1 MRQECWLLLH
11 TISDSKQ
18 ITNSKSERSRIMS
31 NQITDS
37 VFQDCPIRNVLA
49 HICGKWSL
57 LVIYVMRQ
65 NDSIRFNA
73 LNRAIP
79 DISQKVLTSTLRSLE
94 TDGFVTRKIYAEVP
108 PRVEY
113 SLTDR
118 ARSFLPLV
126 ENMLVW
132 AQDNMAGILKDRNKE
147 HHRADY

>member
-1 MRQECWLLLH
+1 
-11 TISDSKQ
+11 
-18 ITNSKSERSRIMS
+18 MS
-31 NQITDS
+31 NQITDT

-49 HICGKWSL
+49 HVCGKWSL

-65 NDSIRFNA
+65 NDNIRFNA
-73 LNRAIP
+73 LHRAIP

-94 TDGFVTRKIYAEVP
+94 ADGFITRKVYAEVP

-126 ENMLVW
+126 ESMIAW
-132 AQDNMAGILKDRNKE
+132 AQDNMAGILKDRKKKMS
-147 HHRADY
+147 

>member
-1 MRQECWLLLH
+1 
-11 TISDSKQ
+11 
-18 ITNSKSERSRIMS
+18 MS
-31 NQITDS
+31 NQITDP

-65 NDSIRFNA
+65 NDGIRFNA

-147 HHRADY
+147 QRRAND